1 MIFQYL
7 KQNKSIDDSE
17 FNEVYPIRIKK
28 LAARH
33 WTPVKI
39 ARKAAGFLVDKPH
52 KRVLDIG
59 SGAGKF
65 CLVGAAS
72 TNGIFYG
79 VEQRESLIKLSREIA
94 EKYKIDNIE
103 FIHSNITEI
112 SFLDYDAFYFFNSFQ
127 ENIDLTARIDKSI
140 APSEG
145 LYNLYT
151 GYLKDQLEKTPIG
164 TKLVTYWSNGREI
177 PESFTLESVSY
188 GGTLS
193 FWIKVA

>member
-1 MIFQYL
+1 MIFEQL
-7 KQNKSIDDSE
+7 KRNKSIDDTE

-39 ARKAAGFLVDKPH
+39 ARKAAGFLVDRPN

-72 TNGIFYG
+72 TTGRFYG
-79 VEQRESLIKLSREIA
+79 VEQREPLIKLSRKIA
-94 EKYKIDNIE
+94 EKYKIDNVE

-140 APSEG
+140 DPSEE
-145 LYNLYT
+145 LYHLYT

-164 TKLVTYWSNGREI
+164 TKLVTYWSNCREV
-177 PESFTLESVSY
+177 PKSFSLESVSH
-188 GGTLS
+188 GGVLS
-193 FWIKVA
+193 FWRKTA

>member
-1 MIFQYL
+1 MIFEQL
-7 KQNKSIDDSE
+7 KQNRSIDDSE
-17 FNEVYPIRIKK
+17 FNQVYPIRIKK

-39 ARKAAGFLVDKPH
+39 AGKAAGFLVDKPG

-65 CLVGAAS
+65 CLVGAAL

-79 VEQRESLIKLSREIA
+79 VEQRESLIKLSRKIA
-94 EKYKIDNIE
+94 EKYKIENAE
-103 FIHSNITEI
+103 FIHSNIMEI

-140 APSEG
+140 DPSEE

-151 GYLKDQLEKTPIG
+151 AYLKDQLEKTPIG
-164 TKLVTYWSNGREI
+164 TKLVTYWSNCREV
-177 PESFTLESVSY
+177 PKSFSLESVSY
-188 GGTLS
+188 GGVLS
-193 FWIKVA
+193 FWRKTA

>member
-7 KQNKSIDDSE
+7 KQNKFIDDNE

-28 LAARH
+28 LATRH

-39 ARKAAGFLVDKPH
+39 ARKAAGFLVDRPD

-127 ENIDLTARIDKSI
+127 ENIDQTARIDKSI

-151 GYLKDQLEKTPIG
+151 GYLKDQLEKTPVG